1 MYKAVLLLGSNKGF
15 ESLDSEQILEQA
27 TLSLIDELLPS
38 YLEVGA
44 LEEVVATTPIIETAP
59 CGEFEKEF
67 DSNGKEQPTPP
78 FKNMAISCLTELEPQ
93 RVLGVCMEV
102 EKRFGRTRRYKKK
115 GLVYHSRTLDIDI
128 LRVYELAES
137 KSIRG
142 GKKAEESQTWREIF
156 SEKEELKLPHPQV
169 VTRAFVGE
177 LLTRLEQCK

>member
-93 RVLGVCMEV
+93 RVLDVCMEV

-128 LRVYELAES
+128 LRVYELAE
-137 KSIRG
+137 
-142 GKKAEESQTWREIF
+142 ESQMWREIF
-156 SEKEELKLPHPQV
+156 SEKEELKLPHPQI